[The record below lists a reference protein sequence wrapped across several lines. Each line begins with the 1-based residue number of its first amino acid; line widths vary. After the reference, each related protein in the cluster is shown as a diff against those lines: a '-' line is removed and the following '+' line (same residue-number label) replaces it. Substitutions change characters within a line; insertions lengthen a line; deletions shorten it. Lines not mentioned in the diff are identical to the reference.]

1 MVDGV
6 AAEAG
11 EVMGVLVR
19 ELDVRLLNCSRGGCL
34 LETKVPMEVGA
45 VGSLGITFEGH
56 DLLDHLVVVR
66 CQRIEGAGSVYH
78 VGARFLWLGS
88 VTDSSLRIALPK
100 PTGN

>member
-1 MVDGV
+1 MADGTV
-6 AAEAG
+6 AEAG

-34 LETKVPMEVGA
+34 LESKVPMEVGTVA
-45 VGSLGITFEGH
+45 SLGLTIDGH

-88 VTDSSLRIALPK
+88 VTDSSLRGALAPRA
-100 PTGN
+100 